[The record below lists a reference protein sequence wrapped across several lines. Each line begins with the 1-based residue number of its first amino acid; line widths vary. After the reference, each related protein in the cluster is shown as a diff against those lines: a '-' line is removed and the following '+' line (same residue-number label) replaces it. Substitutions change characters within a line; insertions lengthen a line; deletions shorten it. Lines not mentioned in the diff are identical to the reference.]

1 MFLFEM
7 VSCPS
12 ACTYNIS
19 AACDSWDR
27 QIGRQMGASHIH
39 RHMWIYRQY
48 NRQIDRW
55 TDVLINKQIDKWLEG
70 QMHAWSET
78 RKQKQIGLEFR
89 CWAWARE
96 RQIDREISP
105 LGFRCVRLG
114 SLLRFF
120 GFRMHSLS
128 LGCSACNC
136 KACLRQPLFY
146 KTCGRCLC
154 PLTGSGLSS
163 SIFTWIRFVSLGLS

>member
-55 TDVLINKQIDKWLEG
+55 TDVLINKQINKWLEG

-96 RQIDREISP
+96 RQIDRQTGRLAHSDSDASAWVHYYVSLVFGCIAYLSV
-105 LGFRCVRLG
+105 VRLVIVKPASG
-114 SLLRFF
+114 SLFF
-120 GFRMHSLS
+120 IKHVVGVCVL
-128 LGCSACNC
+128 
-136 KACLRQPLFY
+136 
-146 KTCGRCLC
+146 
-154 PLTGSGLSS
+154 
-163 SIFTWIRFVSLGLS
+163 